1 MPVGADRGVVY
12 VWWWCVY
19 GWGGGGGG
27 GGGGLGWGGGGR
39 ALDHI
44 SCTCNF
50 SVWYHHVQPFLLVF
64 LPGERPEL
72 VFLAEACLILE
83 QFQPVRQ
90 IFHLYEDQV
99 RQ

>member
-1 MPVGADRGVVY
+1 MCGGGE
-12 VWWWCVY
+12 CM
-19 GWGGGGGG
+19 GGGGGG
-27 GGGGLGWGGGGR
+27 R
-39 ALDHI
+39 VLDHI
-44 SCTCNF
+44 SCMCNF
-50 SVWYHHVQPFLLVF
+50 SILWYHHVQPFLLVF

-72 VFLAEACLILE
+72 VFLAEARLILE